1 MNNLQMKNRHKK
13 SQQTKAGGNI
23 YSESKPMKAST
34 ILKMLF
40 SLAILFQLGQAQA
53 RELIGLDYSVMSGN
67 AVQLVFTFD
76 EDAIEPRSFT
86 IDQPARISLDFADT
100 ANKLKQRA
108 MRVGIG
114 AIQSI
119 ISASS
124 KSRTRVVLNLNRS
137 TEYTT
142 SVNGNQVIV
151 ILAGSETIE
160 ATTTAS
166 TADTTNTAIADAV
179 TMSTATPEVTK
190 SAKGITNIDFKRG
203 AKGEGRVIIDL
214 TSASISTDVWREN
227 QTIQVE
233 FIGSQLP
240 EELQRRLDVSDFA
253 TPISFIDTI
262 QDGST
267 IKLSITANGE
277 FEHLAYQTDKIYTVE
292 ISPITKEEEE
302 KRRKNKFGFTGERLS
317 LNFQDIE
324 VRSVLQLL
332 ADFTG
337 LNLVVS
343 DSVEGNLTLRLKN
356 VPWDQAMDIILKTK
370 GLAQRRAGNVILVA
384 PTDEITAREK
394 LELEARKQV
403 EELEQLR
410 TEFIKVNYAKS
421 ADIADL
427 LKLEDNAI
435 LSPRGSVSVDTRT
448 NTLLVKDTNASL
460 SNVRQL
466 LLELDI
472 PVRQVLIESRVV
484 IASDDFSKEL
494 GVRFGINND
503 SYGSGNTGNGAATS
517 GTLDGTTGLINN
529 SSSFSS
535 DGLNVNMPVQ
545 NPAGSIALALTKLP
559 IGTLLEL
566 ELSAAQTEGRGE
578 VVSSPRVITADSH
591 TARIESGVEV
601 PYLELNNGRATL
613 KFRKAVLS
621 LETTPQITP
630 DDRIIMDLEVHK
642 DSRGEDVSFGEG
654 LFAPTIDT
662 REVQSQVLVDNGQT
676 VVLGGIYETTQSTQI
691 SRVPFFSDL
700 PLIGNLF
707 KSKIARDDR
716 SELLIFVTPKILQG
730 ANLDIR

>member
-1 MNNLQMKNRHKK
+1 MKTKLSKSMKVATTTKLIFVIALLFNL
-13 SQQTKAGGNI
+13 G
-23 YSESKPMKAST
+23 P
-34 ILKMLF
+34 L
-40 SLAILFQLGQAQA
+40 QA
-53 RELIGLDYSVMSGN
+53 RQLIGLDYSVMTGN

-76 EDAIEPRSFT
+76 EEAIEPRSFT
-86 IDQPARISLDFADT
+86 IEEPARIALDFADT
-100 ANKLKQRA
+100 ENKLKQRA

-114 AIQSI
+114 AMQSI
-119 ISASS
+119 LTASS
-124 KSRTRVVLNLNRS
+124 KGRTRVVLNLSR
-137 TEYTT
+137 TTDYTT
-142 SVNGNQVIV
+142 SVSGNQMTLT
-151 ILAGSETIE
+151 LAGGSDSA
-160 ATTTAS
+160 ATLAQAAASATAQSTPVAMSS
-166 TADTTNTAIADAV
+166 TANDAGL
-179 TMSTATPEVTK
+179 
-190 SAKGITNIDFKRG
+190 AKGITNIDFKRG
-203 AKGEGRVIIDL
+203 ANGEGRVIIDL
-214 TSASISTDVWREN
+214 TSTAITTDVWRESDAVN
-227 QTIQVE
+227 IE

-240 EELQRRLDVSDFA
+240 ESLQRRLDVSDFA
-253 TPISFIDTI
+253 TPINFIDTI

-267 IKLSITANGE
+267 IKMTITANGD
-277 FEHLAYQTDKIYTVE
+277 FEHLAYQTDKVYTVE
-292 ISPITKEEEE
+292 VAPISKEEEE
-302 KRRKNKFGFTGERLS
+302 KRKKDKFGYTGERLS

-370 GLAQRRAGNVILVA
+370 GLAQRKAGNVILVA
-384 PTDEITAREK
+384 PTDEIAAREK

-410 TEFIKVNYAKS
+410 TEFIKVNYAK
-421 ADIADL
+421 AEDIANL
-427 LKLEDNAI
+427 LKLKDNAI
-435 LSPRGSVSVDTRT
+435 LSPRGSVSVDVRT

-466 LLELDI
+466 LTELDI

-494 GVRFGINND
+494 GVRFGISNDSYRDDQTGDGAVTSGTIGGVTSLINND
-503 SYGSGNTGNGAATS
+503 SLVTNADA
-517 GTLDGTTGLINN
+517 
-529 SSSFSS
+529 
-535 DGLNVNMPVQ
+535 LNVNMPLQ
-545 NPAGSIALALTKLP
+545 NPAGSIALALAKLP
-559 IGTLLEL
+559 LGTLLEL

-591 TARIESGVEV
+591 TARIEQGVEI
-601 PYLELNNGRATL
+601 PYLTLDDGTATL

-642 DSRGEDVSFGEG
+642 DSRGEDVAFSDS
-654 LFAPTIDT
+654 LSAPTIDT
-662 REVQSQVLVDNGQT
+662 REVQSQLLVDNGQT
-676 VVLGGIYETTQSTQI
+676 VVLGGIYETTQSTQVT
-691 SRVPFFSDL
+691 RVPFFSDL

-707 KSKIARDDR
+707 KSTIARDDR

>member
-1 MNNLQMKNRHKK
+1 
-13 SQQTKAGGNI
+13 
-23 YSESKPMKAST
+23 MKAST
-34 ILKMLF
+34 LTKLLL
-40 SLAILFQLGQAQA
+40 SLLVLIQPGLAQA
-53 RELIGLDYSVMSGN
+53 RDLIGLDYSVMSGN

-76 EDAIEPRSFT
+76 QDAVEPRSFT
-86 IDQPARISLDFADT
+86 IDQPSRISLDFAGT
-100 ANKLKQRA
+100 ENKLKQRA

-114 AIQSI
+114 SLQSI
-119 ISASS
+119 ISAST
-124 KSRTRVVLNLNRS
+124 KDRTRVVLNLSSS

-151 ILAGSETIE
+151 TLAGSESSQGL
-160 ATTTAS
+160 ALQK
-166 TADTTNTAIADAV
+166 NTE
-179 TMSTATPEVTK
+179 SGEVTAVALTEPAK
-190 SAKGITNIDFKRG
+190 ADKIAKGVTNIDFKRG
-203 AKGEGRVIIDL
+203 PNGEGRVVIDL
-214 TSASISTDVWREN
+214 TSTTISTDVWREN
-227 QTIQVE
+227 DTVQVE

-240 EELQRRLDVSDFA
+240 EALQRRLDVSDFA

-262 QDGST
+262 QDGSS
-267 IKLSITANGE
+267 IKMSITSNGE
-277 FEHLAYQTDKIYTVE
+277 FEHLAYQTDKVYTIE
-292 ISPITKEEEE
+292 IAKITKEEEE
-302 KRRKNKFGFTGERLS
+302 KRRKEKFGFTGERLS

-384 PTDEITAREK
+384 PTDEIAAREK

-410 TEFIKVNYAKS
+410 TEFIKVNYAK
-421 ADIADL
+421 AVDMAEL
-427 LKLEDNAI
+427 LNIKDNAI
-435 LSPRGSVSVDTRT
+435 LSPRGSVSVDGRT
-448 NTLLVKDTNASL
+448 NTLLIKDTLASL
-460 SNVRQL
+460 ASVRQL

-484 IASDDFSKEL
+484 IANDDFSKEL
-494 GVRFGINND
+494 GVRFGVSND
-503 SYGSGNTGNGAATS
+503 SFGSKQSGNGASTA
-517 GTLDGTTGLINN
+517 GTLGSTSGTTGLINSTGN
-529 SSSFSS
+529 TLAGGT
-535 DGLNVNMPVQ
+535 DGLNVNMPLQ

-591 TARIESGVEV
+591 TASIEQGIEV

-621 LETTPQITP
+621 LKTTPQITP

-654 LFAPTIDT
+654 LFAPTINT

-676 VVLGGIYETTQSTQI
+676 VVLGGIYETTQSTQVT
-691 SRVPFFSDL
+691 RVPFFSEL

-707 KSKIARDDR
+707 KSTISRDDR

-730 ANLDIR
+730 SNLDIR